1 MNPIIKELLDKAIEN
16 NVIVYD
22 PVYAKMRVYTK
33 NLELS
38 AQKHFSETKDY
49 IELIIE
55 DPLQIMSEYY
65 KSKECEM
72 PYETTKLVLFVGQTK
87 CCFGAY

>member
-1 MNPIIKELLDKAIEN
+1 MNPLIKELLDRAIEN
-16 NVIVYD
+16 NVTVYD
-22 PVYAKMRVYTK
+22 PVCAKMGVYTK

-55 DPLQIMSEYY
+55 DPLEIMFKYY
-65 KSKECEM
+65 ESQGGAM